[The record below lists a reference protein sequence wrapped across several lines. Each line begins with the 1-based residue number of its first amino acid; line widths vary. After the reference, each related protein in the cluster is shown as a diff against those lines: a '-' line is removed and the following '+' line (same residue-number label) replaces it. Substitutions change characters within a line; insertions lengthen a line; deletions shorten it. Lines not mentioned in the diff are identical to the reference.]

1 MKDTGLSGDYVLWL
15 KDEFV
20 YKYVLELFF
29 PLVIINLLLW
39 YLLFFLD
46 QTLLTILVYLGYLV
60 FSVVRFSFISAAPKG
75 RSIAKP
81 VLASSFL
88 FSVSFCSLFAC
99 LFTEVRGGYSGFF
112 WGDERY
118 RPLSWAFLMSGA
130 FGLVYLGTGYLK
142 STLFI
147 IKEGSNE

>member
-29 PLVIINLLLW
+29 PLVIINLVLW
-39 YLLFFLD
+39 YVLFFLD

-75 RSIAKP
+75 RSIVKP
-81 VLASSFL
+81 ILTSLFL
-88 FSVSFCSLFAC
+88 FSLSLWSLSVCIIA
-99 LFTEVRGGYSGFF
+99 EVNGGYSEFF
-112 WGDERY
+112 WGNERY

-130 FGLVYLGTGYLK
+130 FGLVYLGAGYLK
-142 STLFI
+142 STVFI

>member
-29 PLVIINLLLW
+29 PLVIINLVLW
-39 YLLFFLD
+39 YVLFFLD
-46 QTLLTILVYLGYLV
+46 QSLLTILVYLGYLV

-75 RSIAKP
+75 RSIVKP
-81 VLASSFL
+81 VLTSLFL
-88 FSVSFCSLFAC
+88 FSLSLWSLSVCIIA
-99 LFTEVRGGYSGFF
+99 EVKGGYSGFF
-112 WGDERY
+112 WGNELY

-130 FGLVYLGTGYLK
+130 FGLVYLGTGYFK

>member
-1 MKDTGLSGDYVLWL
+1 MKDKGLPGEYIFWL
-15 KDEFV
+15 RDEFV

-29 PLVIINLLLW
+29 PIFMINLILW
-39 YLLFFLD
+39 YLLFFID
-46 QTLLTILVYLGYLV
+46 QSLLSILVYLGYLV
-60 FSVVRFSFISAAPKG
+60 FSIVRFSFISADPKG
-75 RSIAKP
+75 RSIIKP
-81 VLASSFL
+81 VLASSILFL
-88 FSVSFCSLFAC
+88 VSFCSLFAC

-130 FGLVYLGTGYLK
+130 FSLVYLGVAYIK
-142 STLFI
+142 STVFI